1 MDLILFYGN
10 GQTFRFTQVT
20 NLMVDGDKVDFD
32 YYGVSTQMYRHAT
45 FTGIVGYAVD
55 NKPSVR

>member
-1 MDLILFYGN
+1 MDLILFYGT
-10 GQTFRFTQVT
+10 GQTFQFSQVS

-32 YYGVSTQMYRHAT
+32 YYGVSTQMCRHAT

-55 NKPSVR
+55 KK